1 MDLCTKSHIVF
12 LPISCARIFGRSEV
26 RLPVMSTI
34 SADDGV
40 SSSSDSTNNST
51 LVIRASH
58 HSLSPSV
65 MLRQAMRDTNIR
77 SLQFCS
83 IRIGE
88 VVADALTRL
97 ILSRHEQG
105 NSIQS
110 IKFLRCRLEELE
122 DPIPLMTALRTV
134 ERIEFGWSSPIRFL
148 SYCLSE
154 SFPST
159 SPQADTDKTAV
170 ERIPSETEDCC
181 GISTLVLR
189 EAHIVDPM
197 ASGYPTFPSS
207 TINQD
212 EVTIYHVVK

>member
-1 MDLCTKSHIVF
+1 MYPRRQGTSQRGRLGLCCLYRRRAQDVHVYVRCS
-12 LPISCARIFGRSEV
+12 ARNKAYCSLRD
-26 RLPVMSTI
+26 STI
-34 SADDGV
+34 
-40 SSSSDSTNNST
+40 
-51 LVIRASH
+51 SH

-88 VVADALTRL
+88 VVADVLTRL